1 MRLNAGDI
9 LRIILVVT
17 GIVMLFITIGSL
29 AKRKMNE
36 SFCLAW
42 GIVSLAI
49 ILAGILLRPV
59 HWSDYISNTGL
70 VLLFII
76 FYGILYAAYFV
87 SLKISELTRKNQE
100 LAIQVSL
107 LNQENER
114 ILRRLSEHLDVS
126 VREL

>member
-1 MRLNAGDI
+1 MNFDAGDVLRLI
-9 LRIILVVT
+9 LIVT

-59 HWSDYISNTGL
+59 HWSEYISNTGL
-70 VLLFII
+70 VLLLII
-76 FYGILYAAYFV
+76 FYGVLYAGYFV

-114 ILRRLSEHLDVS
+114 ILKRLSEHLDLS
-126 VREL
+126 VRDL